1 LAAAVLA
8 DHGLDR
14 RIDESSH
21 HSRDFAPEDN
31 IREFKQYANFEAV
44 EQDNQVVTVI
54 DHVIDMLEKRED
66 APNTVGNESECLSSP
81 PVLAAAAPAGK
92 TGFDRWSDVSSN
104 YSLYS
109 TSDDDQQEFKPNE
122 SWDFHDND
130 DDSEALVDDP
140 FQTPNDIPLN
150 DQKPLLRY
158 ELEDD
163 EESCDLIVDMY
174 RNDDDS
180 DAV

>member
-1 LAAAVLA
+1 
-8 DHGLDR
+8 
-14 RIDESSH
+14 
-21 HSRDFAPEDN
+21 
-31 IREFKQYANFEAV
+31 V
-44 EQDNQVVTVI
+44 EQDNHVVTVI
-54 DHVIDMLEKRED
+54 DHVIDVLEKRED
-66 APNTVGNESECLSSP
+66 APNTVGNESECLSSL

-140 FQTPNDIPLN
+140 CKHQMTSHSMIKSLFFDTNWRTMKN
-150 DQKPLLRY
+150 H
-158 ELEDD
+158 
-163 EESCDLIVDMY
+163 
-174 RNDDDS
+174 
-180 DAV
+180 AT